1 MDKRNLNWVTWSF
14 VILTAL
20 VVGMMLMNTMRRP
33 GDITLPDTTVKTDQ
47 IVDDTNQEHNAL
59 TVVQITP
66 ETGQTALAP
75 LSRPE
80 GYRRTITLEQF
91 WGTGSGAYEITAT
104 VNGPWTRTDR
114 TMPDGRVRHC
124 ISGTDVVYIWYNN
137 EKELYTSSMG
147 EITADNEQSIPTYE
161 DILELP
167 QEEIIV
173 ADYRSVSD
181 VNCIYV
187 EAVSS
192 EVNCT
197 LRYWVSVESGLLV
210 AAEKLLDDETVYRMG
225 ALTVDQTEPST
236 ADFTLPN
243 GTQLIA

>member
-33 GDITLPDTTVKTDQ
+33 GDITLPDTTVKNDQ
-47 IVDDTNQEHNAL
+47 IIDDSDKDNDAL
-59 TVVQITP
+59 TVVKITP
-66 ETGQTALAP
+66 ETVQAAIAT

-80 GYRRTITLEQF
+80 SYRRTITLEQF
-91 WGTGSGAYEITAT
+91 WDNGSASYEITTT
-104 VNGPWTRTDR
+104 VNGAWTRTDR

-124 ISGTDVVYIWYNN
+124 ISGPDVVYIWYNN
-137 EKELYTSSMG
+137 EQELYTGSPG

-161 DILELP
+161 EILELP
-167 QEEIIV
+167 QEEIVV

-187 EAVSS
+187 EAADI
-192 EVNCT
+192 NCT
-197 LRYWVSVESGLLV
+197 LRYWLSVESGLLV
-210 AAEKLLDDETVYRMG
+210 AAEKLLDEETVYRMG
-225 ALTVDQTEPST
+225 ALTVDQTEASA

-243 GTQLIA
+243 GNQLI